1 MSGSK
6 VALLLAFDKTSQVQT
21 LHPPLTLGY
30 LAAYLRAYA
39 PDVDV
44 RFFLTAD
51 EAVNFK
57 PDLVGISSASQN
69 LSLAAELA
77 ESLKRQTDAP
87 LVLGGIHISLLP
99 QTLPRAFDIGV
110 VGEGERT
117 LVDLVRW
124 RRGEMADLATIE
136 GLVLRDG
143 DRLVQTPPRAPI
155 ANLDEIPFPDIEML
169 GTCWRASGTH
179 RTLMY
184 SSRGCPYKCYFCSTT
199 NFWRTYRFFSPEYVI
214 REIEWR
220 HATFGTRWFD
230 FWDDLFIG
238 DDARFRRFAEMF
250 LERGLRE
257 RVILGFSVRS
267 NLVTPECVRVIKDLG
282 VEQVNFGAESGND
295 RVLRAINK
303 TSVTVETNQRAID
316 LLHDA
321 GVFVNCSFVFGFPD
335 ETYGEM
341 KDTLK
346 FIERNKYKLADIGF
360 FPLQLLPGTRYWEM
374 ALEKGIVSLDMD
386 WRRLELE
393 YCKIDLETMP
403 YLNTRVSRRKLASI
417 LARASELRAEI
428 GEIHQRRIQPILAQL

>member
-1 MSGSK
+1 MTK

-30 LAAYLRAYA
+30 LASYLRTYA

-44 RFFLTAD
+44 RFFLTAE
-51 EAVNFK
+51 EAARFE

-69 LSLAAELA
+69 LPLATELA
-77 ESLKRQTDAP
+77 ESVKRQTKAP
-87 LVLGGIHISLLP
+87 LVLGGIHVSLLP
-99 QTLPRAFDIGV
+99 QTMPSVFDIGV

-124 RRGEMADLATIE
+124 RRGEIAELGKVE
-136 GLVLRDG
+136 GLILRDG
-143 DRLVQTPPRAPI
+143 NRLIQTPPRAQI
-155 ANLDEIPFPDIEML
+155 VNLDEIPFPDIEML
-169 GTCWRASGTH
+169 GTCWRTCGTG
-179 RTLMY
+179 RVLMY

-199 NFWRTYRFFSPEYVI
+199 NFWRNYRAFSPEYVI

-220 HATFGTRWFD
+220 YSTFGIRWFD

-238 DDARFRRFAEMF
+238 DDKRFRRFAEMF
-250 LERGLRE
+250 LERGLRA
-257 RVILGFSVRS
+257 RIILGFSVRA
-267 NLVTPECVRVIKDLG
+267 NLVTPERVRVMKELG

-295 RVLRAINK
+295 RVLHSINK
-303 TSVTVETNQRAID
+303 AGVTVEINQRAID
-316 LLHDA
+316 LLHDN
-321 GVFVNCSFVFGFPD
+321 GIFVNCSFVFGFPD

-346 FIERNKYKLADIGF
+346 FIERNKYKLADVGF
-360 FPLQLLPGTRYWEM
+360 FPLQLLPGTHYWEM
-374 ALEKGIVSLDMD
+374 ALQQGIVSLEMD

-393 YCKIDLETMP
+393 YCRINLETMP
-403 YLNTRVSRRKLASI
+403 YLNTQVSRRKLASV

-428 GEIHQRRIQPILAQL
+428 GQLHQRRIQAVLARM